1 MLMPHIIFDFQG
13 DSDELRRRFIRAW
26 DRVHQ
31 SDPHELGPK
40 TSLPME
46 PYLRWVRIRAQKL
59 GMPYEAVRPVTLEVA
74 NEEGVLPTIL
84 HPYMPT
90 DIGALKRS
98 WMQLREERD
107 SYRERFNEQEQKILK
122 LTRKLENE
130 RILNDYV
137 RTEKK
142 RPWEH

>member
-1 MLMPHIIFDFQG
+1 MHLPKFVLKNKEGMGWAYRVMSLSNNDIIWTLKGMDEVTVIDRCGEYPNVPLIGTHGGISYNPCLALRQFGRARREGPHEMLMPHIIFDFQG

-59 GMPYEAVRPVTLEVA
+59 GMP
-74 NEEGVLPTIL
+74 
-84 HPYMPT
+84 
-90 DIGALKRS
+90 
-98 WMQLREERD
+98 
-107 SYRERFNEQEQKILK
+107 
-122 LTRKLENE
+122 
-130 RILNDYV
+130 
-137 RTEKK
+137 
-142 RPWEH
+142 

>member
-13 DSDELRRRFIRAW
+13 DSDEPRCRFIRAW
-26 DRVHQ
+26 DRVHR

-46 PYLRWVRIRAQKL
+46 PYPRWVRIRSQKL

-74 NEEGVLPTIL
+74 DKDEVPPTIL
-84 HPYMPT
+84 HPHMPT
-90 DIGALKRS
+90 EIGTLKRS
-98 WMQLREERD
+98 WMQLQEERD
-107 SYRERFNEQEQKILK
+107 SYRESFNEQEQKIQK
-122 LTRKLENE
+122 LTKQLENE

-137 RTEKK
+137 CTEKK
-142 RPWEH
+142 RPWKH